1 VRPLRD
7 RARAGEIAER
17 KPLLTGPART
27 ILLVTAAAVLVVAAA
42 ATSSGS
48 PLLSALAAIAVGLV
62 LYRTATLTSD
72 LHRARTLSVQL
83 DEALAQVIR
92 HRDELEAQ
100 RHELQRLALYDVVT
114 GLGNRVLLRNRG
126 TDLGAELN
134 DTTLLLLDL
143 DGFKEVNDT
152 LGHALG
158 DGLLRQVADRLMTC
172 VREQDT
178 VVRLGGD
185 EFAMLLPNMGAW
197 AAARTADRL
206 LDVLRRPFTVDR
218 QEVQIRG
225 SIGIADGKCA
235 HDLDELLRNA
245 DLAMYQAKAAGR
257 DQSCEFRS
265 EMVVDTAERFSL
277 DAEMRQALAG
287 DDFKVYYQ
295 PIVDSRSHEM
305 LSLEALVRWV
315 HPVRGV
321 LPPSDFLPVAYRTG
335 LIVELGQFVL
345 RSACEQTAVWRRKRP
360 GLSVAVNVSH
370 RELLHPEF
378 SSQVAGVLAMTGLQP
393 EALYLEVTETVLA
406 AEEQITDILQPL
418 TDMGVRC
425 SLDDFGTGHSSLS
438 RLRQLSLDR
447 VKIDRSFVAEIAEDD
462 SEGAPLL
469 VSIVGLAHS
478 IGLSVV
484 AEGVETKQQADF
496 LAANGCDEL
505 QGYYFSRPVSSA
517 VLQSTFLSASPEMQS
532 QTDTG
537 NPLLRPA
544 SSLG

>member
-1 VRPLRD
+1 M
-7 RARAGEIAER
+7 
-17 KPLLTGPART
+17 LL
-27 ILLVTAAAVLVVAAA
+27 LAAATVLVVVAA

-48 PLLSALAAIAVGLV
+48 PLLLGLAAISVVLV

-72 LHRARTLSVQL
+72 LHRERTLSVQL
-83 DEALAQVIR
+83 DEALAQVIAQ
-92 HRDELEAQ
+92 RDELEAQ

-126 TDLGAELN
+126 TDLGTRLSGA
-134 DTTLLLLDL
+134 TLLLLDL

-158 DGLLRQVADRLMTC
+158 DGLLRQVGDRLMTC

-185 EFAMLLPNMGAW
+185 EFAVLLPDTGVW
-197 AAARTADRL
+197 AAASTADRL
-206 LDVLRRPFTVDR
+206 LDVLRRPFVLDR
-218 QEVQIRG
+218 QEVRVRG
-225 SIGIADGKCA
+225 SIGVAEGRMA

-257 DQSCEFRS
+257 DRHCEFRP

-277 DAEMRQALAG
+277 DAEMRQALLAG
-287 DDFKVYYQ
+287 DFKVYYQ
-295 PIVDSRSHEM
+295 PIVDAHSHE
-305 LSLEALVRWV
+305 LVSLEALVRWE
-315 HPVRGV
+315 HGVRGV
-321 LPPSDFLPVAYRTG
+321 LPPSDFLPIAYRTG
-335 LIVELGQFVL
+335 MIVELGQLVL
-345 RSACEQTAVWRRKRP
+345 RSACEQTATWRRKHPR
-360 GLSVAVNVSH
+360 LSVAVNVSH

-378 SSQVAGVLAMTGLQP
+378 SSQVAGVLAMTELPP
-393 EALYLEVTETVLA
+393 EALFLEVTETVLA
-406 AEEQITDILQPL
+406 AEDQITDILQPL
-418 TDMGVRC
+418 MDMGVRC

-447 VKIDRSFVAEIAEDD
+447 VKIDRSFVAEIADD
-462 SEGAPLL
+462 DAEGAPLL

-484 AEGVETKQQADF
+484 AEGVETQSQADF
-496 LAANGCDEL
+496 LAAHGCDEL
-505 QGYYFSRPVSSA
+505 QGYYFSRPVPSA
-517 VLQSTFLSASPEMQS
+517 ELQAGFLSANDEAPRRDNASRHVA
-532 QTDTG
+532 
-537 NPLLRPA
+537 RPV

>member
-1 VRPLRD
+1 M
-7 RARAGEIAER
+7 
-17 KPLLTGPART
+17 
-27 ILLVTAAAVLVVAAA
+27 ILLLGAAAVLVVVVA

-48 PLLSALAAIAVGLV
+48 PLLLGFAAISVVLV

-72 LHRARTLSVQL
+72 LHRERTLSVQL
-83 DEALAQVIR
+83 DEALAQVIEQ
-92 HRDELEAQ
+92 RDELEAQ
-100 RHELQRLALYDVVT
+100 RHELQRLALYDLVT

-126 TDLGAELN
+126 TDLGAQLAG
-134 DTTLLLLDL
+134 TTLLLLDL

-158 DGLLRQVADRLMTC
+158 DGLLRQVGDRLMTC

-185 EFAMLLPNMGAW
+185 EFAVLLPNMAAW
-197 AAARTADRL
+197 AAASTADRL
-206 LDVLRRPFTVDR
+206 LDVLRRPFVVDR
-218 QEVQIRG
+218 QEVQVRG
-225 SIGIADGKCA
+225 SIGIAEGAGA

-245 DLAMYQAKAAGR
+245 DLAMYQAKAEGR
-257 DQSCEFRS
+257 DRYCEFTAD
-265 EMVVDTAERFSL
+265 MVVDTAERFSL
-277 DAEMRQALAG
+277 DAEMRLALITG
-287 DDFKVYYQ
+287 DFKVFYQ
-295 PIVDSRSHEM
+295 PIVDSRSHEL
-305 LSLEALVRWV
+305 LSLEALVRWE

-321 LPPSDFLPVAYRTG
+321 LPPSDFLAIAYRTG
-335 LIVELGQFVL
+335 MIVELGQFVL
-345 RSACEQTAVWRRKRP
+345 RTACEQTATWRRKKP
-360 GLSVAVNVSH
+360 GLTVAVNVSH

-378 SSQVAGVLAMTGLQP
+378 SSQVAGVLAMSGLEP
-393 EALYLEVTETVLA
+393 DALYLEVTETVLA

-478 IGLSVV
+478 IGLNVV
-484 AEGVETKQQADF
+484 AEGVETRQQADF
-496 LAANGCDEL
+496 LAAHGCDEL

-517 VLQSTFLSASPEMQS
+517 DLQAKYFPAGPTLPSHTEGSS
-532 QTDTG
+532 
-537 NPLLRPA
+537 LLRPA
-544 SSLG
+544 SYLG

>member
-1 VRPLRD
+1 VDSLRD
-7 RARAGEIAER
+7 RARHGEIAEGTSLPTR
-17 KPLLTGPART
+17 PVRTMLLLA
-27 ILLVTAAAVLVVAAA
+27 AAAVLVVVAA

-48 PLLSALAAIAVGLV
+48 PLLLALAAISVVLV

-72 LHRARTLSVQL
+72 LHRQQTLSVQL
-83 DEALAQVIR
+83 DEALAQVIQ

-126 TDLGAELN
+126 TDLGAQLD

-158 DGLLRQVADRLMTC
+158 DGLLRQVGDRLMTC

-185 EFAMLLPNMGAW
+185 EFAVLLPDMGAW

-206 LDVLRRPFTVDR
+206 LDVLRRPFVVDR
-218 QEVQIRG
+218 QEVQVRG
-225 SIGIADGKCA
+225 SVGIAEGRGA
-235 HDLDELLRNA
+235 QDLDELLRNA

-257 DQSCEFRS
+257 DRYCEFRAD
-265 EMVVDTAERFSL
+265 MVVDTAERFSL
-277 DAEMRQALAG
+277 DAEMRQALAAG
-287 DDFKVYYQ
+287 DFKVYYQ
-295 PIVDSRSHEM
+295 PIVDSRSHE
-305 LSLEALVRWV
+305 LRSLEALVRWE

-321 LPPSDFLPVAYRTG
+321 LPPSDFLAIAYRTG
-335 LIVELGQFVL
+335 LIVELGQFML

-360 GLSVAVNVSH
+360 GLTVAVNVSH
-370 RELLHPEF
+370 RELLHPDF
-378 SSQVAGVLAMTGLQP
+378 SSQVAGVLAMTDLPP

-438 RLRQLSLDR
+438 RLRQLKLDR
-447 VKIDRSFVAEIAEDD
+447 VKIDRSFVSEIAEDD

-484 AEGVETKQQADF
+484 AEGVETKQQAEF
-496 LAANGCDEL
+496 LAAHGCDEL
-505 QGYYFSRPVSSA
+505 QGYYFSRPISSA
-517 VLQSTFLSASPEMQS
+517 DLQSRFLSSTTVGP
-532 QTDTG
+532 TDPQAAD
-537 NPLLRPA
+537 PLLRPA
-544 SSLG
+544 TTMG

>member
-1 VRPLRD
+1 MKSPRD
-7 RARAGEIAER
+7 RARPGEIVER
-17 KPLLTGPART
+17 RPLLSGPVRT
-27 ILLVTAAAVLVVAAA
+27 VLLLLVAAVLVVAAA

-48 PLLSALAAIAVGLV
+48 PLLFSLAAISVGLV

-72 LHRARTLSVQL
+72 LNRERTLSVQL
-83 DEALAQVIR
+83 DEALAQVIQ

-126 TDLGAELN
+126 TDLGADLG

-158 DGLLRQVADRLMTC
+158 DNLLRQVGDRLMTC
-172 VREQDT
+172 VRDQDT

-185 EFAMLLPNMGAW
+185 EFAVLLPNMGAW

-218 QEVQIRG
+218 QEVQVRG
-225 SIGIADGKCA
+225 SIGIAEGRDA
-235 HDLDELLRNA
+235 HDLDQLLRNA

-257 DQSCEFRS
+257 DQTCEFRQD
-265 EMVVDTAERFSL
+265 MVVDTAERFSL
-277 DAEMRQALAG
+277 DTEMRQALAG
-287 DDFKVYYQ
+287 NDFKVYYQ

-305 LSLEALVRWV
+305 VSLEALVRWE

-321 LPPSDFLPVAYRTG
+321 LPPSEFLPVAYRTG

-345 RSACEQTAVWRRKRP
+345 RTACEQTAAWQRKRP

-370 RELLHPEF
+370 RELLHPDF
-378 SSQVAGVLAMTGLQP
+378 SSQVAGVLAMTGLP
-393 EALYLEVTETVLA
+393 SEALYLEVTETVLA

-438 RLRQLSLDR
+438 RLRQLNLDR
-447 VKIDRSFVAEIAEDD
+447 VKIDRSFVAEIAEDG

-478 IGLSVV
+478 IGLRVV
-484 AEGVETKQQADF
+484 AEGVETKGQADF
-496 LAANGCDEL
+496 LAAHGCDEL

-517 VLQSTFLSASPEMQS
+517 QLHATFLSSSPQLPMD
-532 QTDTG
+532 TDVR
-537 NPLLRPA
+537 NPLLRPV
-544 SSLG
+544 SS

>member
-1 VRPLRD
+1 
-7 RARAGEIAER
+7 
-17 KPLLTGPART
+17 
-27 ILLVTAAAVLVVAAA
+27 
-42 ATSSGS
+42 
-48 PLLSALAAIAVGLV
+48 
-62 LYRTATLTSD
+62 
-72 LHRARTLSVQL
+72 
-83 DEALAQVIR
+83 
-92 HRDELEAQ
+92 
-100 RHELQRLALYDVVT
+100 
-114 GLGNRVLLRNRG
+114 
-126 TDLGAELN
+126 
-134 DTTLLLLDL
+134 
-143 DGFKEVNDT
+143 
-152 LGHALG
+152 
-158 DGLLRQVADRLMTC
+158 
-172 VREQDT
+172 
-178 VVRLGGD
+178 
-185 EFAMLLPNMGAW
+185 
-197 AAARTADRL
+197 
-206 LDVLRRPFTVDR
+206 
-218 QEVQIRG
+218 
-225 SIGIADGKCA
+225 
-235 HDLDELLRNA
+235 
-245 DLAMYQAKAAGR
+245 MYQAKALGR
-257 DQSCEFRS
+257 DRSCEFRS

-287 DDFKVYYQ
+287 NDFKVFYQ
-295 PIVDSRSHEM
+295 PIVDSRTHEM
-305 LSLEALVRWV
+305 LSLEALVRWE

-345 RSACEQTAVWRRKRP
+345 RSACEQTALWRRKRP

-378 SSQVAGVLAMTGLQP
+378 SSQVAGVLAMTGLEP

-496 LAANGCDEL
+496 LAAHGCDEL

-517 VLQSTFLSASPEMQS
+517 VLQSTFLSASSDAPSQS
-532 QTDTG
+532 DAG

-544 SSLG
+544 SSLR

>member
-1 VRPLRD
+1 M
-7 RARAGEIAER
+7 
-17 KPLLTGPART
+17 LLA
-27 ILLVTAAAVLVVAAA
+27 AAAVLVVVAA

-48 PLLSALAAIAVGLV
+48 PLLLALAAISVLLV

-72 LHRARTLSVQL
+72 LHRERTLSVQL
-83 DEALAQVIR
+83 DEALAQVIQ

-126 TDLGAELN
+126 TDLGAELR

-185 EFAMLLPNMGAW
+185 EFAVLLPNMGAW

-218 QEVQIRG
+218 QEVQISG
-225 SIGIADGKCA
+225 SIGIGEGAHT

-257 DQSCEFRS
+257 DRSCEFS
-265 EMVVDTAERFSL
+265 AEMVVDTAERFSL

-287 DDFKVYYQ
+287 GDFKVYYQ
-295 PIVDSRSHEM
+295 PIVDSRTHEM
-305 LSLEALVRWV
+305 LSLEALVRWE

-321 LPPSDFLPVAYRTG
+321 LPPSDFLPIAYRTG

-447 VKIDRSFVAEIAEDD
+447 VKIDQSFVAEIADDD

-496 LAANGCDEL
+496 LAAHGCDEL

-517 VLQSTFLSASPEMQS
+517 LLQSTFLSAGPEMPIQS
-532 QTDTG
+532 DAS
-537 NPLLRPA
+537 NPRLRPA
-544 SSLG
+544 SALG

>member
-1 VRPLRD
+1 MKSLRD
-7 RARAGEIAER
+7 RARTGEIVDR
-17 KPLLTGPART
+17 KALLIGPVRTVLLLT
-27 ILLVTAAAVLVVAAA
+27 VAAGLVVAAA

-48 PLLSALAAIAVGLV
+48 PLLFALAAIAVGLV

-83 DEALAQVIR
+83 DEALAQVIQ

-185 EFAMLLPNMGAW
+185 EFAVLLPNMGAW
-197 AAARTADRL
+197 AAAQTADRL

-218 QEVQIRG
+218 QEVQVRG
-225 SIGIADGKCA
+225 SIGIAEGAKA

-257 DQSCEFRS
+257 DRSCEFRL

-277 DAEMRQALAG
+277 DTEMRQALATS
-287 DDFKVYYQ
+287 DFKVYYQ

-305 LSLEALVRWV
+305 LSLEALVRWE

-321 LPPSDFLPVAYRTG
+321 LPPSDFLPIAYRTG

-378 SSQVAGVLAMTGLQP
+378 SSQVAGVLAMTGLEP

-438 RLRQLSLDR
+438 RLRQLNLDR
-447 VKIDRSFVAEIAEDD
+447 VKIDQSFVAEIAEDD
-462 SEGAPLL
+462 SGGAPLL

-517 VLQSTFLSASPEMQS
+517 ILQSTFLSASPAMAS
-532 QTDTG
+532 QTDAS

>member
-1 VRPLRD
+1 VKPVRG
-7 RARAGEIAER
+7 RARADEISGR

-27 ILLVTAAAVLVVAAA
+27 VLLVTVAAVLVVAAA

-48 PLLSALAAIAVGLV
+48 PLLFALAAIAVGLV
-62 LYRTATLTSD
+62 LYRTATLSSD

-83 DEALAQVIR
+83 DEALAQVIE

-126 TDLGAELN
+126 TDLGPDLD

-178 VVRLGGD
+178 IVRLGGD
-185 EFAMLLPNMGAW
+185 EFAVLLPNMGAW

-225 SIGIADGKCA
+225 SIGIAEGAHA

-257 DQSCEFRS
+257 DRSCEFLP
-265 EMVVDTAERFSL
+265 EMVIDTAERFSL
-277 DAEMRQALAG
+277 DTEMRQALAG

-305 LSLEALVRWV
+305 LSLEALVRWE

-321 LPPSDFLPVAYRTG
+321 LPPSEFLTIAYRTG

-360 GLSVAVNVSH
+360 GLTVAVNVSH

-378 SSQVAGVLAMTGLQP
+378 SSQVAGVLAMTGLEP

-406 AEEQITDILQPL
+406 AEEQISDILQPL

-496 LAANGCDEL
+496 LADHGCDEL

-517 VLQSTFLSASPEMQS
+517 VLQSTFLSASPATEGH
-532 QTDTG
+532 TDAG